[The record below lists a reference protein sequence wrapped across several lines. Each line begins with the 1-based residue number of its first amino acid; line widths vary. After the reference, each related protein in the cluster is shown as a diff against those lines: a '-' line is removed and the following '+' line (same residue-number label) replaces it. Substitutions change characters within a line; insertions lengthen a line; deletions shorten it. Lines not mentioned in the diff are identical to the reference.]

1 MTVQRQSPM
10 ELVQQLF
17 VKLGAR
23 YVIAIGPDGN
33 CEWLSDLGDRRELNE
48 INADDGVITKNHWLA
63 LLSES
68 HV

>member
-1 MTVQRQSPM
+1 M

-33 CEWLSDLGDRRELNE
+33 CECQWVILYEIKRELNE
-48 INADDGVITKNHWLA
+48 MTADDGVITKNHWLA

-68 HV
+68 HA